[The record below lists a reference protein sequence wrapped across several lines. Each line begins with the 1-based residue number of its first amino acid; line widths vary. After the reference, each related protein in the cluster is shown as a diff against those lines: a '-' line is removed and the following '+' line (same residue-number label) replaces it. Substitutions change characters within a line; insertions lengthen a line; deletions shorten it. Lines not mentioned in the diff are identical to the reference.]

1 MVLVR
6 SQPQTRGDAAVAAEI
21 LRWPADADRREE
33 LRRHGHPRLLVLDP
47 GAVPPNR
54 VDDLE
59 DWLWTPT
66 DERDLFARLNR
77 LTLRSRPRV
86 APSPGVVVLDDD
98 DVLAVGEVRLALPPA
113 EAAIL
118 RVLVE
123 APGQLRSRRVIE
135 AAVWGDRPHGPRA
148 LDSRMFTLRAR
159 IEPLGLEIHS
169 VRGRGFTLGSTTI
182 RTTQEIP

>member
-1 MVLVR
+1 
-6 SQPQTRGDAAVAAEI
+6 VAAEI

-47 GAVPPNR
+47 GAVPPAR

-77 LTLRSRPRV
+77 LTLRVRPRDLE
-86 APSPGVVVLDDD
+86 PGDVVVTPDGD
-98 DVLAVGEVRLALPPA
+98 AVVGPLRVALPPA
-113 EAAIL
+113 EARIL
-118 RVLVE
+118 AVLADPPGRV
-123 APGQLRSRRVIE
+123 RSRTTLE
-135 AAVWGDRPHGPRA
+135 QAVWAGRAHGPRA

-159 IEPLGLEIHS
+159 LVPVGLAIHS
-169 VRGRGFTLGSTTI
+169 IRGRGFLLGPAHPSAHPTEEL
-182 RTTQEIP
+182 R